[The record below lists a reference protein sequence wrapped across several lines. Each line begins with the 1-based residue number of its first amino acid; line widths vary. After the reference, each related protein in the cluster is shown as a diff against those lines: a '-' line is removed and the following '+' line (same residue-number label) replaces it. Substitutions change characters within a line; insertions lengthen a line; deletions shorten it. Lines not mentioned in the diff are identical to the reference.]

1 MHRTPGS
8 SPGKVPDRRNTRLYT
23 IYRAMME
30 KRKNNVGV
38 SVRGERQSHLYVV
51 AYDIPDDKRR
61 TKIHKILK
69 GFGQWTEFSLFECF
83 LTKKELLQ
91 MRAKLDKYLDPRK
104 DRVRIYLLCDAC
116 LPRIETIGIPEP

>member
-1 MHRTPGS
+1 MNQ
-8 SPGKVPDRRNTRLYT
+8 GKVG
-23 IYRAMME
+23 I
-30 KRKNNVGV
+30 
-38 SVRGERQSHLYVV
+38 RGARQSSFYVV

-91 MRAKLDKYLDPRK
+91 MRAKLDSHLDPHQ
-104 DRVRIYLLCDAC
+104 DRVRIYTICETC
-116 LPRIETIGIPEP
+116 LTKIDTVGIPEPVEDTAYLI

>member
-1 MHRTPGS
+1 MRQT
-8 SPGKVPDRRNTRLYT
+8 
-23 IYRAMME
+23 
-30 KRKNNVGV
+30 GV
-38 SVRGERQSHLYVV
+38 SVRGIRQSSLYVV

-91 MRAKLDKYLDPRK
+91 MRIKLDKYLDPRK
-104 DRVRIYLLCDAC
+104 DKVRIYLICDAC
-116 LPRIETIGIPEP
+116 LTRIETIGIPEPREETSYLI